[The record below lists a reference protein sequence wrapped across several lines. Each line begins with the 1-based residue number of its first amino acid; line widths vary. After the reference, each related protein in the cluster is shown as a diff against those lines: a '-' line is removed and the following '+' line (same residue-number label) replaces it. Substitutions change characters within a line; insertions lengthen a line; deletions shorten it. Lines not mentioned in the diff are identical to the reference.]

1 MKVAQIVKGFHEE
14 GTRKYMTLL
23 IDGEVFRVKVPF
35 RYNRVMCTVG
45 GIRTV
50 QEYKTDEIVIVEIEK
65 KMWDGELFFVLK
77 SLREGV

>member
-1 MKVAQIVKGFHEE
+1 MKVAQILKGYHEE

-23 IDGEVFRVKVPF
+23 IEGEVYRVKVPF
-35 RYNRVMCTVG
+35 RYNRVMCQVD
-45 GIRTV
+45 GIRPV
-50 QEYKTDEIVIVEIEK
+50 QDYKADEIVIVEIEK

>member
-1 MKVAQIVKGFHEE
+1 MKVAQILKAYHEE

-23 IDGEVFRVKVPF
+23 IDGEVYRVKVPF
-35 RYNRVMCTVG
+35 RYNRVMCQVD
-45 GIRTV
+45 GIRPV
-50 QEYKTDEIVIVEIEK
+50 QDYKSDEIVIVEIEK